1 MGMISVCAALASG
14 TGIAAGEPAAG
25 TGDYDAL
32 DYTVSLEYRS
42 STKDMDGTTTL
53 KARATEP
60 LSGFALD
67 FAGGKVNDVT
77 VDGRPA
83 RFETREEKLYVFPHR
98 LARGAEFTVTVGYL
112 VTRTNGP
119 QGDGPW
125 REIDDGFAIAPQTH
139 ETMHRVFPCKNDV
152 TDKATYT
159 VDITAPSRLTGVA
172 NGDLVETSQLPGDRT
187 ARKYRVASPMPVDD
201 GQIAVGPYSRI
212 TRSGP
217 DGVTIRDVVPTAQAG
232 QLRDTLARTDD
243 HLRWLTAKL
252 GPYPFGTYGLFAPP
266 GAVGPYE
273 SQTMST
279 IDAATLAAGKA
290 DYVRVHELTH
300 QWFGASVTQQTL
312 DDNWI
317 AEGHAHFYGAW
328 YDAEQ
333 SPPTSAD
340 AFADSMRM
348 FYGMDQKIRAVEGPP
363 ATPKPI
369 SGQTQRAGGAL
380 ALYALRQTVGPQ
392 VFEKIERAVAARFK
406 DSVASTADYVRTARE
421 VSGRDVT
428 ALLTDWLYGKK
439 TPPMPGHPDWK
450 PDPA

>member
-1 MGMISVCAALASG
+1 MTTIGLISVGAALASG
-14 TGIAAGEPAAG
+14 PGIAAGASATG

-32 DYTVSLEYRS
+32 DYTVALEYRS
-42 STKDMDGTTTL
+42 STMDMAGTTTL

-83 RFETREEKLYVFPHR
+83 GFETREEKLYVFPHR

-125 REIDDGFAIAPQTH
+125 REIDDGFAIEPQLH
-139 ETMHRVFPCKNDV
+139 ENMHRVFPCKNDV
-152 TDKATYT
+152 ADKATYT

-172 NGDLVETSQLPGDRT
+172 NGDLVRTTRLTGDRT
-187 ARKYRVASPMPVDD
+187 AREYRMAHPMPVDD
-201 GQIAVGPYSRI
+201 GQIAVGPYSRF
-212 TRSGP
+212 THGGP

-232 QLRDTLARTDD
+232 QLRETLARTDD

-252 GPYPFGTYGLFAPP
+252 GPYPFGTYGLFAPL
-266 GAVGPYE
+266 GAVGPFE

-279 IDAATLAAGKA
+279 VDAATLARGKA

-300 QWFGASVTQQTL
+300 QWFGASVTQKTL
-312 DDNWI
+312 DDNWL

-328 YDAEQ
+328 YDAELAHPG
-333 SPPTSAD
+333 SSD
-340 AFADSMRM
+340 AFADSMRL
-348 FYGMDQKIRAVEGPP
+348 FYGMDQQIRAGEGPP
-363 ATPKPI
+363 AAPKPV

-380 ALYALRQTVGPQ
+380 ALYALRQT
-392 VFEKIERAVAARFK
+392 
-406 DSVASTADYVRTARE
+406 
-421 VSGRDVT
+421 
-428 ALLTDWLYGKK
+428 
-439 TPPMPGHPDWK
+439 
-450 PDPA
+450 